1 MEEPAVERVEAEGD
15 CRKEE
20 GKEVLPAGEGMEP
33 VEVSFE
39 YCGDWAI
46 AGLTIDNTMYA
57 VLKMIWEG
65 KHSLEKTLPEA
76 QRTQAL
82 LL

>member
-1 MEEPAVERVEAEGD
+1 MEEPAVKRVEAEGD

-39 YCGDWAI
+39 YCD
-46 AGLTIDNTMYA
+46 D
-57 VLKMIWEG
+57 
-65 KHSLEKTLPEA
+65 
-76 QRTQAL
+76 
-82 LL
+82 